1 MYTEPTTEKI
11 IFGQVCNAWVSDS
24 IVEICLTE
32 WSGRQP
38 LATIERQLQ
47 TLKEFIAEIEAA
59 VQQKKAL
66 ANDATA

>member
-1 MYTEPTTEKI
+1 MINPTAEKI
-11 IFGQVCNAWVSDS
+11 IFGQTCYAWVTADT
-24 IVEICLTE
+24 VEVNLPE

-47 TLKEFIAEIEAA
+47 TLKEFVAEIEAA